1 MRPAPAK
8 SLDRPRRAAAL
19 VAAIVLAACDGPL
32 GSSPSGTASEGGG
45 GASQG
50 GGGAGGEG
58 NAATGAGG
66 QGGAGGAFTWAP
78 VETAWCKDGWLG
90 LDEATCFHAPE
101 GLAPGAPV
109 VFFLHGMMPPDAS
122 TAGQQAIAAD
132 AADALGFVAI
142 FPRGRQGLC
151 AWDASVEDWW
161 CWPTKRETV
170 DAAAA
175 GILSEWVGSE
185 ALLAQILGA
194 PPARRYVVGFSN
206 GGYFASYIGLEGLL
220 PIDGAGVVAAG
231 RTFIDESLLQ
241 PDHPPFYVA
250 VGALDTAS
258 VQSSAQNLDAVLAQ
272 HGWPH
277 DFVQHAD
284 RGHEIRADDFEGAW
298 AAWTAP

>member
-1 MRPAPAK
+1 MHREH
-8 SLDRPRRAAAL
+8 
-19 VAAIVLAACDGPL
+19 
-32 GSSPSGTASEGGG
+32 GS
-45 GASQG
+45 
-50 GGGAGGEG
+50 
-58 NAATGAGG
+58 
-66 QGGAGGAFTWAP
+66 
-78 VETAWCKDGWLG
+78 
-90 LDEATCFHAPE
+90 
-101 GLAPGAPV
+101 
-109 VFFLHGMMPPDAS
+109 
-122 TAGQQAIAAD
+122 
-132 AADALGFVAI
+132 
-142 FPRGRQGLC
+142 PRGRQGLC